1 MDLSKRLPPKPPS
14 PMDFILSKVPNLLDL
29 CMSPAIHAD
38 LDESEKKAVI
48 IVLNP
53 PFFLAFP
60 KQINHCLFLPDR
72 AIILRNPQ
80 LSSDDATMSP
90 FVQPTPHQAS
100 ARVRSP
106 GKRSPPR
113 RQAAPPRRPPRTPRW
128 ASKAPTEITRG
139 PPTRAS
145 VASVVGTPS
154 GKARAAEINGRPAR
168 IATPEIS
175 FFVGSPGG
183 GDCWL
188 AGRRRGGQKVTMGSG
203 VFGEGESAGWGLV
216 CVLCHPSRAVGVAHV
231 KRARPARTHPGTSRQ
246 LLCARPW
253 ATQVIEAS
261 PAQERE
267 PSKQLAIGRSHAPV
281 GLGKDWKDDMGK
293 GRAPC
298 CAKVG
303 LNKGSWTPEEDMRL
317 VGYIQK
323 YGHANWRA
331 LPKQAGMQAGS
342 CRLRWINYLRPDLK
356 RGNFTSEEE
365 ETIIKLHGMLG
376 NKYGAARYLLRRT
389 NSVSVSRI
397 HGCRVSETDERSIA
411 LCSSRWSKIAS
422 CLPGRTDNE
431 IKNVWN
437 THLKKRVS
445 PGAED
450 GAKKKKKKK
459 KKAAGAAGT
468 PAAPSPSL
476 SSSTTTTTT
485 TNCSSG
491 DSGEQQSN
499 ASNKV
504 PDELDKE
511 ELEIIPMLDDPA
523 AFDFDDMLVVDPV
536 PEAPC
541 CLAVSSGPTSPCASS
556 TSPPGPA
563 RASVDEL
570 LDLPEIDIDDHELW
584 SIIDGDGTPAPP
596 CQSNATEP
604 NAASTASH
612 GGAEPEGKEWWLE
625 DLEKELGLWGP
636 VEDYQ
641 YPVAHPDPLPAMVDD
656 PVSCYFQ
663 AGPASAMLQDPGY
676 SAVVTSSNQMC
687 L

>member
-1 MDLSKRLPPKPPS
+1 
-14 PMDFILSKVPNLLDL
+14 
-29 CMSPAIHAD
+29 
-38 LDESEKKAVI
+38 
-48 IVLNP
+48 
-53 PFFLAFP
+53 
-60 KQINHCLFLPDR
+60 
-72 AIILRNPQ
+72 
-80 LSSDDATMSP
+80 
-90 FVQPTPHQAS
+90 
-100 ARVRSP
+100 
-106 GKRSPPR
+106 
-113 RQAAPPRRPPRTPRW
+113 
-128 ASKAPTEITRG
+128 
-139 PPTRAS
+139 
-145 VASVVGTPS
+145 
-154 GKARAAEINGRPAR
+154 
-168 IATPEIS
+168 
-175 FFVGSPGG
+175 
-183 GDCWL
+183 
-188 AGRRRGGQKVTMGSG
+188 
-203 VFGEGESAGWGLV
+203 
-216 CVLCHPSRAVGVAHV
+216 
-231 KRARPARTHPGTSRQ
+231 
-246 LLCARPW
+246 
-253 ATQVIEAS
+253 
-261 PAQERE
+261 
-267 PSKQLAIGRSHAPV
+267 
-281 GLGKDWKDDMGK
+281 MGK

-331 LPKQAGMQAGS
+331 LPKQAGMQAG
-342 CRLRWINYLRPDLK
+342 
-356 RGNFTSEEE
+356 
-365 ETIIKLHGMLG
+365 
-376 NKYGAARYLLRRT
+376 
-389 NSVSVSRI
+389 
-397 HGCRVSETDERSIA
+397 
-411 LCSSRWSKIAS
+411 RWSKIAS

-450 GAKKKKKKK
+450 GAKKKKKKKK

>member
-1 MDLSKRLPPKPPS
+1 
-14 PMDFILSKVPNLLDL
+14 
-29 CMSPAIHAD
+29 
-38 LDESEKKAVI
+38 
-48 IVLNP
+48 
-53 PFFLAFP
+53 
-60 KQINHCLFLPDR
+60 
-72 AIILRNPQ
+72 
-80 LSSDDATMSP
+80 
-90 FVQPTPHQAS
+90 
-100 ARVRSP
+100 
-106 GKRSPPR
+106 
-113 RQAAPPRRPPRTPRW
+113 
-128 ASKAPTEITRG
+128 
-139 PPTRAS
+139 
-145 VASVVGTPS
+145 
-154 GKARAAEINGRPAR
+154 
-168 IATPEIS
+168 
-175 FFVGSPGG
+175 
-183 GDCWL
+183 
-188 AGRRRGGQKVTMGSG
+188 
-203 VFGEGESAGWGLV
+203 
-216 CVLCHPSRAVGVAHV
+216 
-231 KRARPARTHPGTSRQ
+231 
-246 LLCARPW
+246 
-253 ATQVIEAS
+253 
-261 PAQERE
+261 
-267 PSKQLAIGRSHAPV
+267 
-281 GLGKDWKDDMGK
+281 MGK

-317 VGYIQK
+317 VAYIQK

-331 LPKQAGMQAGS
+331 LPKQAGTHASQPA
-342 CRLRWINYLRPDLK
+342 RP
-356 RGNFTSEEE
+356 
-365 ETIIKLHGMLG
+365 
-376 NKYGAARYLLRRT
+376 GAS
-389 NSVSVSRI
+389 SVS
-397 HGCRVSETDERSIA
+397 SIG

-459 KKAAGAAGT
+459 AAGAAGV
-468 PAAPSPSL
+468 PAAPSPSP

-499 ASNKV
+499 VSNKV
-504 PDELDKE
+504 PDELDME
-511 ELEIIPMLDDPA
+511 ELEIIPMLDDPT
-523 AFDFDDMLVVDPV
+523 AFDFDDMLVVDPM

-541 CLAVSSGPTSPCASS
+541 CLAVSVSGPTSPCASS
-556 TSPPGPA
+556 TSPPAPA

-584 SIIDGDGTPAPP
+584 TIIDGDGTPAPP

-604 NAASTASH
+604 NAAASTTSH
-612 GGAEPEGKEWWLE
+612 GAELEGKEWWLE

-641 YPVAHPDPLPAMVDD
+641 YPVGPQGPVPAHPDPIPAMVDD

-663 AGPASAMLQDPGY
+663 AGPASAMLQDLGY